1 MNFSNIDAEVEA
13 DMDSSIHGN
22 GVGNMTS
29 VAMKSD
35 VGDVRILATSYLIY
49 KIGRSNFP
57 VVVNVAASK

>member
-1 MNFSNIDAEVEA
+1 MNFSNMEVEVEA
-13 DMDSSIHGN
+13 DMNSNILGN
-22 GVGNMTS
+22 GVGNTT

-49 KIGRSNFP
+49 KIGRPNFP